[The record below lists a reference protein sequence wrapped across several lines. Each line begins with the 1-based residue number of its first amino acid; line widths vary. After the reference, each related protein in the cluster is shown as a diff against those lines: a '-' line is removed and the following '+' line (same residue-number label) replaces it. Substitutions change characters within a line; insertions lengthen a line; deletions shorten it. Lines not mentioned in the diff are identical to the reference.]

1 MALPI
6 IVAFAM
12 SLITSL
18 SELSVLLVE
27 PSQMQAQLVAR
38 MLTRQGVRDVVIVAN
53 GRAALEDIAR
63 ESSERVVIS
72 SLYLPDMGGTDL
84 VLAMRS
90 DPRFECLPFILIS
103 SETRPQRLEDVR
115 QSGACS
121 IVTKPFTEQQL
132 SRALYAAADYLHPPA
147 DTDVAEIGD
156 LRVLLVDDS
165 QMSRRHLRRLLEE
178 IGVDRIIE
186 AKDGQQAV
194 GVLQESM
201 FDLVITDYNMP
212 EMDGRQLTEYIRT
225 QSWQADV
232 PVLMVTS
239 EQNQGRLAA
248 VERAGVSAICDK
260 PFEASSIRRL
270 ISDALRR

>member
-1 MALPI
+1 
-6 IVAFAM
+6 M

-18 SELSVLLVE
+18 AEMSVLLVE
-27 PSQMQAQLVAR
+27 PSQMQAQLVVR
-38 MLTRQGVRDVVIVAN
+38 MLNRQGVGNVVVLSSGA
-53 GRAALEDIAR
+53 AALEEMAR
-63 ESSERVVIS
+63 QATDRVVIS
-72 SLYLPDMGGTDL
+72 SLYLPDMAGTDL
-84 VLAMRS
+84 VLAMRA
-90 DPRFECLPFILIS
+90 DARFECLPFILIS

-121 IVTKPFTEQQL
+121 IVSKPFTEQQL

-147 DTDVAEIGD
+147 DVDVAEIEN

-165 QMSRRHLRRLLEE
+165 PMSRRHLRRLLEE

-186 AKDGQQAV
+186 AGDGRQAV
-194 GVLQESM
+194 SILQESM

-270 ISDALRR
+270 ISDALQR